1 MLDSFQTLVRGE
13 LNELFLP
20 SFLLANLIVKDPDGD
35 KVLVTSEIFIKMAL
49 LYVAIKTPPQ
59 DTK

>member
-1 MLDSFQTLVRGE
+1 MSSSFL
-13 LNELFLP
+13 

>member
-1 MLDSFQTLVRGE
+1 MSSS
-13 LNELFLP
+13 LP

-35 KVLVTSEIFIKMAL
+35 KVLETSEIFIKMAL
-49 LYVAIKTPPQ
+49 LYVALKTSPQ